1 MIQTDASHTQEEVT
15 TIANRSPQQ
24 VVTKTTR
31 QVEPEAKGEAP
42 QKVYETKK
50 TIFRVN
56 QIIWFILGLIEVL
69 LLFRLAL
76 KALGANPFVG
86 FTSLIYAITT
96 PLAAPFSGILGASIT
111 GNSII
116 EWSTIVAAI
125 VYFIVA
131 WGFVYLLDLIYPI
144 TPKDVETQ

>member
-1 MIQTDASHTQEEVT
+1 MIQADAAHTQEEVT
-15 TIANRSPQQ
+15 TINSESPQQ
-24 VVTKTTR
+24 VVRKTTR
-31 QVEPEAKGEAP
+31 QVEPLAKGEAP

-56 QIIWFILGLIEVL
+56 KIIWFILGFIEVL

-76 KALGANPFVG
+76 KALGANPFIG
-86 FTSLIYAITT
+86 FTNLIYSITM
-96 PLAAPFSGILGASIT
+96 PLTAPFSGILGASVS
-111 GNSII
+111 GSSMI

-144 TPKDVETQ
+144 TPSDVET